1 MVAFVIETSR
11 EVLNDS
17 RAIDTSW
24 DLGSSLFESY
34 SDVNEIEKACND
46 LEAVESGKII
56 EPDWA
61 EKIRI

>member
-46 LEAVESGKII
+46 LEAVESG
-56 EPDWA
+56 E
-61 EKIRI
+61 